1 MSPAFLYFV
10 SAGAQAYTVNNP
22 NEEVQFLD
30 TGHFAIETH
39 GKGIADAMV
48 EFLDRSV
55 PRPMTALD
63 GKNFAQCTAGD
74 K

>member
-30 TGHFAIETH
+30 TG
-39 GKGIADAMV
+39 
-48 EFLDRSV
+48 
-55 PRPMTALD
+55 
-63 GKNFAQCTAGD
+63 
-74 K
+74 